1 MKKSKKLLLAW
12 ALITAMVVPMAVTA
26 AEPSAN
32 TEPDHIMENMET
44 EDINISEEEMEN
56 TDSDTGTVDEEP
68 VADEILET
76 EEIDI
81 DFGQVLE
88 EGEIEKEVSEEIPE
102 TVHRSPNEGF
112 EDFGELSLVEV
123 QVLEED
129 GEPVT
134 QANMHGTIT
143 PDPTMYNK
151 TYSNNTKIKL
161 SFDLR
166 SFGKELDEYRITI
179 FRGKSVDPNDA
190 LTRKIG
196 NYDKKVGTTRLVF
209 EWDTTD
215 VGKYKEGIYTIQCI
229 AVYFNGKTDV
239 TNSYEEFKVKLED
252 YKTVAIRNFVKR
264 LYLKVFNRPADSA
277 GLNDWTNRLA
287 KGQISGGEAVR
298 GFIQS
303 KEFEERNVSDKEYIE
318 ILYQTLFDRAS
329 DRAGRENWQDAL
341 NTGMSRTFVLKGFI
355 DSTEFDGLCAYYGI
369 QRGTINVVENRDKN
383 RGATGFVWRFYQVA
397 LERTPDM
404 AGLNDWTGRL
414 VDKKASP
421 EDVGKGFIF
430 SPEVAGKKL
439 SNEDFVKLLYRTF
452 LGREYDSTGL
462 HDWVERLENGMSRLD
477 VFYGFSRS
485 KEFGDIVASFG
496 L

>member
-1 MKKSKKLLLAW
+1 MRRSKRILLVLV
-12 ALITAMVVPMAVTA
+12 LITAMVVPMTVVA
-26 AEPSAN
+26 AEPSADMELDN
-32 TEPDHIMENMET
+32 IMENVET
-44 EDINISEEEMEN
+44 EDMEFSEEEIEESDGD
-56 TDSDTGTVDEEP
+56 TDSGNENIVVDEIQET
-68 VADEILET
+68 DEIN
-76 EEIDI
+76 I
-81 DFGQVLE
+81 DFGQMLE
-88 EGEIEKEVSEEIPE
+88 EGEIEAEVPEETPDE
-102 TVHRSPNEGF
+102 VHRSPNEGF
-112 EDFGELSLVEV
+112 EDFGELSLVEI
-123 QVLEED
+123 QVLEEE
-129 GEPVT
+129 EPVA
-134 QANMHGTIT
+134 QANTHGTIA
-143 PDPTMYNK
+143 PDPTIYNK

-166 SFGKELDEYRITI
+166 SFGRELDEYRITI
-179 FRGKSVDPNDA
+179 FRGKSVNPKDA
-190 LTRKIG
+190 LARKIG
-196 NYDKKVGTTRLVF
+196 TYSKTVGTSRFVF

-215 VGKYKEGIYTIQCI
+215 VGKYTEGIYTIQCLS
-229 AVYFNGKTDV
+229 VYYDGKKDV
-239 TNSYEEFKVKLED
+239 RNSYEELQVRLED

-264 LYLKVFNRPADSA
+264 LYLKVFNRKADAA

-287 KGQISGGEAVR
+287 SGQITGAEAVR

-303 KEFEERNVSDKEYIE
+303 KEFDERNVSDSEYIE

-329 DRAGRENWQDAL
+329 DKSGKENWLDAL
-341 NTGMSRTFVLKGFI
+341 NTGMSRTYVLKGFV
-355 DSTEFDGLCAYYGI
+355 DSVEFDGLCAYYEI
-369 QRGTINVVENRDKN
+369 KRGTIDVVENRDKN

-430 SPEVAGKKL
+430 SPEVAGKGL
-439 SNEDFVKLLYRTF
+439 SDEEFVKLLYRTF
-452 LGREYDSTGL
+452 LGREYDATGL
-462 HDWVERLENGMSRLD
+462 HDWVERLENGMDRLD